1 MKEIFSLVLFMLV
14 LFGCSVGNDAQWKE
28 MGNDVIIQIDHVN
41 PNIDMYYAEITL
53 DSGSRI
59 AIKLG
64 KPDEEGKFRIKN
76 TFGKFR
82 NISVYTDLDLEG
94 E

>member
-1 MKEIFSLVLFMLV
+1 MEWKEI
-14 LFGCSVGNDAQWKE
+14 GGE
-28 MGNDVIIQIDHVN
+28 VIIQIDKVN

-59 AIKLG
+59 ALKLG
-64 KPDEEGKFRIKN
+64 KPNEERIFRIKN

-82 NISVYTDLDLEG
+82 NISVYTDSDLEG

>member
-1 MKEIFSLVLFMLV
+1 MKKIYSLILFALFV
-14 LFGCSVGNDAQWKE
+14 FGCSTGYDVRWKE
-28 MGNDVIIQIDHVN
+28 IENEIIIQIDHVN